1 MSIIKFRDKKIHHV
15 HIPRCAGKFIAN
27 LMIAHRIEVLQ
38 FEVQHWPPH
47 SEFTTFELED
57 ESCLQ
62 FQWEAHKGV
71 RIKTAHKEIYQSM
84 EEFDNCTHR
93 FAVIRD
99 PYQRFISALGMI
111 CCSPSNDYDLHKVLD
126 LIKTK
131 EGFDKFMHLARTK
144 FAYEENSLRPQ
155 HEFLVGDELIWRFED
170 GFGENFAD
178 WFKENF
184 DIPLVLESHGESVVD
199 ILQIESSDI
208 GYLKREE
215 EMKTAKIPESL
226 EGFVKEYYAKDY
238 ELLDY

>member
-27 LMIAHRIEVLQ
+27 LMISHRIEVLQ
-38 FEVQHWPPH
+38 FEVQHWPPN
-47 SEFTTFELED
+47 SEFTAFELED
-57 ESCLQ
+57 ENCLQ
-62 FQWEAHKGV
+62 FQWESHKGV

-84 EEFDNCTHR
+84 EDFDNCTHR

-99 PYQRFISALGMI
+99 PYQRFISALGMV
-111 CCSPSNDYDLHKVLD
+111 CCSPSNAYDLHKVLD

-144 FAYEENSLRPQ
+144 FAYEENWLTPQ
-155 HEFLVGDELIWRFED
+155 HEFLVGDELIWKFED
-170 GFGENFAD
+170 GFGQNFTD

-184 DIPLVLESHGESVVD
+184 DIPLVLEAHGELVVD
-199 ILQIESSDI
+199 ILEIESGDV

-226 EGFVKEYYAKDY
+226 EGLVREYYAKDY
-238 ELLDY
+238 ELLGY